1 MRLGGEF
8 LDGDT
13 YIWKSICSNIILH
26 ITDID
31 IKYELQK
38 VEVDEIL
45 LFWGPDIAEESLV
58 CERFLGEGD
67 AGLYRSV

>member
-13 YIWKSICSNIILH
+13 YLGKYCSNIILH

-38 VEVDEIL
+38 VTVDEIL
-45 LFWGPDIAEESLV
+45 LSWGADIAEESLV